1 MLQDFLYVES
11 MRKFENETN
20 YKKQHEIKQ
29 PIRKLHGQIIV
40 DKRQISGQTGL
51 VDNQIDTKVI
61 DKTRQYSLVQIIT
74 QTKWNDDRI
83 IFQLGMDRIAVLPDI
98 RPSGYP
104 AILKTGYRISGRIS
118 GGCRIPDISMPVCC
132 SAELLK

>member
-74 QTKWNDDRI
+74 QTKWNNSNT
-83 IFQLGMDRIAVLPDI
+83 IFHH
-98 RPSGYP
+98 
-104 AILKTGYRISGRIS
+104 
-118 GGCRIPDISMPVCC
+118 
-132 SAELLK
+132 